1 MNWYYRTHQNADSA
15 TAWSCQVQLNTNGDP
30 WMLTVWLLTSQ
41 TTPDDYCESLLV
53 GFLTLTS
60 GENGFSVEVAL
71 QSVRQNV
78 TLHTV

>member
-1 MNWYYRTHQNADSA
+1 
-15 TAWSCQVQLNTNGDP
+15 
-30 WMLTVWLLTSQ
+30 MLTVWLLASQ

-53 GFLTLTS
+53 FFFYSLTS